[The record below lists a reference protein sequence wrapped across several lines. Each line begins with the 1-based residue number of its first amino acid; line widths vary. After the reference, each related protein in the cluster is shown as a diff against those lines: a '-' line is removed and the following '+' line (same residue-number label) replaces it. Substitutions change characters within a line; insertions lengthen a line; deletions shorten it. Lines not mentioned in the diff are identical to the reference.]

1 MNGLIAAGS
10 AASTICQQVCQQV
23 TDNGR
28 TNEVESTEN
37 KANKKH
43 ALIAL
48 VPGSLTGL
56 AAYSAITSGVLASIP
71 TSLLT
76 FFLASPIG
84 WSIGVGTLICG
95 LTFLCCRSLRG
106 RNHMLKVLQSHKAPQ
121 VFIRIYEI
129 QDKHLVIKQIR
140 ELRNKKDEFLKLK
153 DQIVLF
159 IAKYGTPQMKEAYE
173 LLMDSDKPPLPSA
186 IEEFIVGTIPTILK
200 RKNQSEAMKSL
211 EQELRGRNLN
221 EIWAIFYRAYH
232 DEFVCSICSSVLTNP
247 VQLCVCEKAVART
260 HCNKRR
266 CCRKTK
272 LLS

>member
-95 LTFLCCRSLRG
+95 LNFFLFFVLKASDGKGYITVGEDSIYKQRG
-106 RNHMLKVLQSHKAPQ
+106 
-121 VFIRIYEI
+121 FE
-129 QDKHLVIKQIR
+129 D
-140 ELRNKKDEFLKLK
+140 D
-153 DQIVLF
+153 
-159 IAKYGTPQMKEAYE
+159 
-173 LLMDSDKPPLPSA
+173 
-186 IEEFIVGTIPTILK
+186 
-200 RKNQSEAMKSL
+200 
-211 EQELRGRNLN
+211 
-221 EIWAIFYRAYH
+221 
-232 DEFVCSICSSVLTNP
+232 
-247 VQLCVCEKAVART
+247 
-260 HCNKRR
+260 
-266 CCRKTK
+266 
-272 LLS
+272 